1 MITPKNRTL
10 AKSESGKLVCVQT
23 IRNILHIMA
32 ASPKENNTSARL
44 TGGSQFS
51 MANNMKTIAM
61 NSGEHLFSQMKRNLC
76 FLSQVDKKKYGGE
89 RTVN

>member
-1 MITPKNRTL
+1 M
-10 AKSESGKLVCVQT
+10 KLDIIIAQ
-23 IRNILHIMA
+23 HE
-32 ASPKENNTSARL
+32 ENNTSARL

-76 FLSQVDKKKYGGE
+76 FLSQVGKKKCGGE